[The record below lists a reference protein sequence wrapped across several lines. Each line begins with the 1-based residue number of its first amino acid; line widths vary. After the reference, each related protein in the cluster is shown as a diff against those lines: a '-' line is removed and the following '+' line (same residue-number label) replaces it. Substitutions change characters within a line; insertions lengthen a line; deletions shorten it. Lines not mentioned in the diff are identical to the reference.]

1 MARKWF
7 AVVLIAVGVILI
19 LDVTDAI
26 EGGNLLERWWPLILV
41 SLGFAQLLDHPEH
54 FVAPTILMLA
64 GGVFLL
70 ATLDLWAVD
79 VGELIGPVIL
89 IAVGG
94 SILIGRTIARP
105 FAGHAETGDVVDSFV
120 AFGGRDVASRSEH
133 FKGGSVVS
141 LFGGTKVDLRQAHPG
156 ELKMR
161 MDVTSMFG
169 GTEILI
175 PQGWDVDIHG
185 LPIFGGFDD
194 KTSTDVVAAGA
205 PVLDVHAT
213 ALFGG
218 VEIKH

>member
-7 AVVLIAVGVILI
+7 AVILIAVGVILT
-19 LDVTDAI
+19 LDVTGTIAAGD
-26 EGGNLLERWWPLILV
+26 LLGRWWPLILIT
-41 SLGFAQLLDHPEH
+41 LGIAQLLDHPEH
-54 FVAPTILMLA
+54 FVAPTILMVA

-70 ATLDLWAVD
+70 STLDVWTVD

-89 IAVGG
+89 IGVGA

-105 FAGHAETGDVVDSFV
+105 LASRAETGDLVDSFV
-120 AFGGRDVASRSEH
+120 AFGGRDVASRSDH
-133 FKGGSVVS
+133 FRGGSVVS

-156 ELKMR
+156 EMKMR

-175 PQGWDVDIHG
+175 PEGWDVDIHG
-185 LPIFGGFDD
+185 LPIFGGFED
-194 KTSTDVVAAGA
+194 KTAADVVASGA